1 MTKIAIVNDK
11 DEIVGSAE
19 KGEARKQG
27 LIHRITRI
35 FVHDGNGKVLLQKR
49 HPKAHDSPNKWDF
62 SAAGHVDEGENYE
75 QAAKRELEEELG
87 LEDVPL
93 TILFSFYT
101 EKTADVE
108 RIRRF
113 NTVFLAKVND
123 HTIVRPNLAEL
134 GGVEWFTKT
143 QVTDMI
149 RNNPDDFSSSIK
161 EKYPQILKHL
171 D

>member
-1 MTKIAIVNDK
+1 MTKIAIVNDQ

-27 LIHRITRI
+27 LMHRITRI
-35 FVHDGNGKVLLQKR
+35 FLHDGKGNVLLQKR

-87 LEDVPL
+87 LKDVPL
-93 TILFSFYT
+93 AFLFKFYT
-101 EKTADVE
+101 EKTVDAE
-108 RIRRF
+108 HIRRF
-113 NTVFLAKVND
+113 NEVFLARID
-123 HTIVRPNLAEL
+123 DPTIVRPNLTEL
-134 GGVEWFTKT
+134 GGIAWFTKS
-143 QVTDMI
+143 QISDMI
-149 RNNPDDFSSSIK
+149 RSNPNDFSSSLK
-161 EKYPQILKHL
+161 EKYSQVLRHL

>member
-1 MTKIAIVNDK
+1 MTKIAIVNDQ

-19 KGEARKQG
+19 KNEARKQG
-27 LIHRITRI
+27 MIHRITRV
-35 FVHDGNGKVLLQKR
+35 FVHDSDGNVLLQKR

-75 QAAKRELEEELG
+75 QAAKRELEEELS
-87 LEDVPL
+87 LRDIPL
-93 TILFSFYT
+93 TFLLKFYT
-101 EKTADVE
+101 EKTVGAE
-108 RIRRF
+108 HIRRF
-113 NTVFLAKVND
+113 NEVFLTKIKD
-123 HTIVRPNLAEL
+123 HAVVRPDLTEL

-149 RNNPDDFSSSIK
+149 RNNPDDFSSGLK
-161 EKYPQILKHL
+161 EKYPQILKYL